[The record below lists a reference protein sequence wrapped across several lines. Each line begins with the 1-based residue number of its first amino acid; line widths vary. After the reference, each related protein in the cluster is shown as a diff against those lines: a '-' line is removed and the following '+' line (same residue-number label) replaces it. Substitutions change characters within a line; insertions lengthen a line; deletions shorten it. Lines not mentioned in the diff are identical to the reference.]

1 MTEEEI
7 RNGIINSPSPT
18 KHCFWFKRVITDLRK
33 NIHKPK
39 ASKFIDKTQDAS
51 NIDETA
57 QVLLNSLQEEEIPQV
72 LPSNNVVQYDIPWTD
87 NGVDPVSTREHK
99 EYIEKLC
106 NRFYETLCGM
116 IQEGIEERDT
126 LQINDP
132 LTKEVL
138 DHTLFCSRKCKSFY
152 GREDFLGTVRDNLIN
167 SNGERVIVIHGES
180 GCGKTSILAKIAKHV
195 KLWLENQNC
204 IAVIR
209 FLGTSPDSSSARLL
223 LRSICQQLC
232 KLTGQ
237 NTANIPDVSQ
247 ELFAKL
253 CFVFFIFWRDLLV
266 VRKIFLLSFL
276 TCPLHT
282 SFVIYLQLP

>member
-7 RNGIINSPSPT
+7 RRGIFNSQSPS

-72 LPSNNVVQYDIPWTD
+72 LPSNNVIQYDITWTD
-87 NGVDPVSTREHK
+87 NGIDPVSAREHK
-99 EYIEKLC
+99 EYIENLC
-106 NRFYETLCGM
+106 SRFYETLCGM
-116 IQEGIEERDT
+116 IKEGIEERDS
-126 LQINDP
+126 LQISDP

-138 DHTLFCSRKCKSFY
+138 EHASFCWRKYRSFH
-152 GREDFLGTVRDNLIN
+152 GREDFLRTVRDGLM
-167 SNGERVIVIHGES
+167 NGEKVVVIHGES
-180 GCGKTSILAKIAKHV
+180 GCGKTSILAKIV
-195 KLWLENQNC
+195 KDVKCWMENQNC
-204 IAVIR
+204 IVVFR

-237 NTANIPDVSQ
+237 NTVNIPEVSKVK
-247 ELFAKL
+247 EKL
-253 CFVFFIFWRDLLV
+253 CLFVFHILGLM
-266 VRKIFLLSFL
+266 S
-276 TCPLHT
+276 
-282 SFVIYLQLP
+282 Y

>member
-7 RNGIINSPSPT
+7 RRGIINSPSPT
-18 KHCFWFKRVITDLRK
+18 KHCFWFKRVITDLRE
-33 NIHKPK
+33 NTHKPK

-72 LPSNNVVQYDIPWTD
+72 LPSNNVIQYDISWTD

-99 EYIEKLC
+99 EYIENLC
-106 NRFYETLCGM
+106 NRFYQTLCGM
-116 IQEGIEERDT
+116 IQEGIEERNT

-132 LTKEVL
+132 VTKEVL
-138 DHTLFCSRKCKSFY
+138 DHASFCLRKCKSFY
-152 GREDFLGTVRDNLIN
+152 GREDFLGTIRDGLVN
-167 SNGERVIVIHGES
+167 SKGERVVVIHGQS
-180 GCGKTSILAKIAKHV
+180 GCGKTSILAKIAKDV
-195 KLWLENQNC
+195 KRWLENQTC
-204 IAVIR
+204 FAVFR

-237 NTANIPDVSQ
+237 STANIPDVS
-247 ELFAKL
+247 K
-253 CFVFFIFWRDLLV
+253 VFFTNFVLCSPLL
-266 VRKIFLLSFL
+266 
-276 TCPLHT
+276 
-282 SFVIYLQLP
+282 

>member
-7 RNGIINSPSPT
+7 RRGIINSPSPA

-33 NIHKPK
+33 NTHKSK

-57 QVLLNSLQEEEIPQV
+57 QELLNSLQEEEIPQV
-72 LPSNNVVQYDIPWTD
+72 LPTNNVIQYDISWTD

-99 EYIEKLC
+99 EYIENLC
-106 NRFYETLCGM
+106 NRFYLTLCGM
-116 IQEGIEERDT
+116 IEEGIEERDM

-138 DHTLFCSRKCKSFY
+138 EHASFCLRKCKSFY
-152 GREDFLGTVRDNLIN
+152 GREEFLGTIRHGLIN
-167 SNGERVIVIHGES
+167 SKGERVVVIHGES
-180 GCGKTSILAKIAKHV
+180 GCGKTSILAKIAKDV
-195 KLWLENQNC
+195 KRWLENQTC
-204 IAVIR
+204 LAVFR

-237 NTANIPDVSQ
+237 NTANIPGVSKASLQTLYCDVSYC
-247 ELFAKL
+247 L
-253 CFVFFIFWRDLLV
+253 DD
-266 VRKIFLLSFL
+266 S
-276 TCPLHT
+276 
-282 SFVIYLQLP
+282 